1 MCPSNTLSV
10 LRLIASP
17 RGAESES
24 LRLSH
29 QVLDGIARQSGERP
43 LSVTDLDL
51 NTLAHV
57 DGSYAR
63 VLAGSADMDPSQP
76 ASSLQRSDNLIH
88 QLDKADVLVI
98 ATPMHNYGV
107 PSALKAWIDHIVRIR
122 VTFNSTP
129 QGKVGLL
136 RDRPVYGAISSGGL
150 ITGDRARQPD
160 FLRPYLKAALATVGL
175 NHPQFF
181 TVEGTARGD
190 VELAAARQKAEGH
203 VIEFFSARPLGHA
216 NSGARSFS
224 VVHQ

>member
-1 MCPSNTLSV
+1 MSPSNTLSV

-29 QVLDGIARQSGERP
+29 QLLDGIAHQSGGRP

-51 NTLAHV
+51 HALAHV

-63 VLAGSADMDPSQP
+63 VLAGSADIDPPQP
-76 ASSLQRSDNLIH
+76 ESSLQRSDKLIH
-88 QLDKADVLVI
+88 QLDRADVLVI

-190 VELAAARQKAEGH
+190 VELAVARERATEQ
-203 VIEFFSARPLGHA
+203 VTQFFSEGPAGQA
-216 NSGARSFS
+216 NIDVQSFG
-224 VVHQ
+224 VVD

>member
-1 MCPSNTLSV
+1 MSPSNTLCV

-29 QVLDGIARQSGERP
+29 QVLDGIARQSGGRP

-51 NTLAHV
+51 HALAHV
-57 DGSYAR
+57 DGNYAR
-63 VLAGSADMDPSQP
+63 VLAGSADIDPLLTE
-76 ASSLQRSDNLIH
+76 SSLKRSDKLIH
-88 QLDKADVLVI
+88 QLDMADVLVI
-98 ATPMHNYGV
+98 ATPMHNYSV

-129 QGKVGLL
+129 RGKVGLL

-181 TVEGTARGD
+181 TVEGTARRD
-190 VELAAARQKAEGH
+190 VELAGARARAEEH
-203 VIEFFSARPLGHA
+203 VMEFFSARSSGQA
-216 NSGARSFS
+216 NSDPQSL
-224 VVHQ
+224 V